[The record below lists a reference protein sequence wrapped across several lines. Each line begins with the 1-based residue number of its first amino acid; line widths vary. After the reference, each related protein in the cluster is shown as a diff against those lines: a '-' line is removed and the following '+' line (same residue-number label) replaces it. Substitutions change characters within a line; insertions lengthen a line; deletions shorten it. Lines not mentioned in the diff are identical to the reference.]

1 MWGLSL
7 MPLTQKNVEPVFKV
21 LRPCENGPPF
31 FMKIA
36 TSKILNIER
45 TEIISRIYI
54 KRYQKKILRRL
65 LFITKLEKITYN
77 KVIATML
84 CNFDHHF
91 LNDFFHNKK

>member
-7 MPLTQKNVEPVFKV
+7 MLLTQKNVEPVFKV

-31 FMKIA
+31 FMKRA

-45 TEIISRIYI
+45 TEILFLSKDIR
-54 KRYQKKILRRL
+54 KKNLRRL

-77 KVIATML
+77 KVIATIL

-91 LNDFFHNKK
+91 